1 MKPAP
6 QRGFTLLEM
15 LIALAL
21 FALIGLMG
29 FQILQGVLR
38 GGELSR
44 QHAERLAE
52 AQRAFSLL
60 EQDISQALKPPPAA
74 DHTQRLNSTALT
86 LPGGQQQLRLLRRN
100 RLNPGGYLSR
110 ASLEQVQ
117 WKMDDGALQRL
128 SFGYPAQ
135 ALPDV
140 VMRFPQV
147 NELKLRYWLNG
158 RWLER
163 WFAAY
168 ALPQAIEVTLEMAG
182 YGALQRVIFITEE
195 T

>member
-44 QHAERLAE
+44 QHADRLAE
-52 AQRAFSLL
+52 AQRAFNLL
-60 EQDISQALKPPPAA
+60 EQDISQALKPPIAP
-74 DHTQRLNSTALT
+74 DHAQRLNSTALT

-100 RLNPGGYLSR
+100 RLNPGGYLPR
-110 ASLEQVQ
+110 ASLEQVLWQ
-117 WKMDDGALQRL
+117 MDDGALQRL

-135 ALPDV
+135 ARPDV
-140 VMRFPQV
+140 VMHFPQV
-147 NELKLRYWLNG
+147 NELKLRYWLND

-182 YGALQRVIFITEE
+182 YGALRRVIFITEE
-195 T
+195 A